1 MCCLYLYSFD
11 GDSGLSNL
19 TDSKWEEQ
27 SHWESDSVEHGSHQ
41 EGFLSSEDIS
51 SEPIHNEGAQLDKS
65 RGWEEKAKIES
76 SVVGS
81 PSNNSNLLSEN
92 ILIVKCFLVIRMNLL
107 SGIMN
112 KVSKWFL
119 PAVHLDY
126 LHTID
131 NFTHQSDSLVCFPSS
146 LHPQPSKLLSHPCCR
161 ICCYDNK
168 LLQ

>member
-41 EGFLSSEDIS
+41 ESFLSSEDIS

-65 RGWEEKAKIES
+65 RGWEEEAKIES

-92 ILIVKCFLVIRMNLL
+92 ILIVKCFLVMNELTLWNHGQGEQMVSPSSTSWWPSYHWQFHSSVWFSCLFSQQSPPSVFQTAFPPMLQNLL
-107 SGIMN
+107 L
-112 KVSKWFL
+112 W
-119 PAVHLDY
+119 
-126 LHTID
+126 
-131 NFTHQSDSLVCFPSS
+131 
-146 LHPQPSKLLSHPCCR
+146 
-161 ICCYDNK
+161 
-168 LLQ
+168 